1 MTSKQHNINQNVQLD
16 FDLSPFNTLALQSQ
30 SSHYIALT
38 NSSQIEAIVEFAEAE
53 KLSIFVLSGGSNI
66 VLPAKMQTLTV
77 RMQNMGKDIVEQDD
91 HTVLLK
97 VQAGENWHE
106 FVQWCCVNG
115 YHGLENLALI
125 PGCVGA
131 SPIQN
136 IGAYGVEVGEFIAQ
150 IFAYDLTQK
159 CHVVFDADQCQFGY
173 RESLFKRNAGRYIV
187 YAVSFRLLKKA
198 EFKLNYADVAQR
210 VGDVPSP
217 QKLFDAIVAIRQAKL
232 PDPKEF
238 PNTGSFFKNPVLD
251 AVQFAEFIEKHPNAP
266 HYKLTAQANTAVKV
280 AAGWLIEQAGW
291 KGKRLGSVGMFERQ
305 ALVLVN
311 YAVADQQDV
320 KRTYQQIQHDIYQ
333 KFAIRLEPEPVL
345 LGEDGTIRSHDLFT

>member
-1 MTSKQHNINQNVQLD
+1 MIATHNNINQNIQHNV
-16 FDLSPFNTLALQSQ
+16 DLSPHNTLALQSQ
-30 SSHYIALT
+30 SSHYFAMTDID
-38 NSSQIEAIVEFAEAE
+38 QIETIVEFAESE
-53 KLSIFVLSGGSNI
+53 KLSIFILSGGSNI
-66 VLPAKMQTLTV
+66 VLPAQMRTLTV
-77 RMQNMGKDIVEQDD
+77 HMQNMGKEIVEDKEN
-91 HTVLLK
+91 TVLLK

-106 FVQWCCVNG
+106 FVKWCCENG

-136 IGAYGVEVGEFIAQ
+136 VGAYGVEVGEFIEQ
-150 IFAYDLTQK
+150 IWAYDLIQK
-159 CHVVFDADQCQFGY
+159 CHVIFHADECQFAY
-173 RESLFKRNAGRYIV
+173 RDSLFKRNAGRYIV

-198 EFKLNYADVAQR
+198 KLKLNYADVAQR

-251 AVQFAEFIEKHPNAP
+251 ATQFAEFIKKHPNAP
-266 HYKLTAQANTAVKV
+266 HYKLSEQETTAVKV

-291 KGKRLGSVGMFERQ
+291 KGKRLGSVGMFELQ

-320 KRTYQQIQHDIYQ
+320 KNTYQQIQHDIYQ

-345 LGEDGTIRSHDLFT
+345 LGEDGTIQAHNQ